1 MAQVLVHMVHQF
13 LREVLEVTELLAC
26 QVRGIDDG
34 LVSVEHRPLG
44 RHRRPVLVRGVSRQG
59 RRRRALA
66 WAERALPGPGRPEL
80 VRPAAQSS
88 DLPWPP
94 RWRGSS
100 MTFGTC

>member
-66 WAERALPGPGRPEL
+66 WRGRRHTRCWQADAR
-80 VRPAAQSS
+80 RPSSRTAAA
-88 DLPWPP
+88 
-94 RWRGSS
+94 
-100 MTFGTC
+100 TIA

>member
-59 RRRRALA
+59 PAPSVSSL
-66 WAERALPGPGRPEL
+66 ERAADTRERGRRHTRCWQADAR
-80 VRPAAQSS
+80 RPSSRTAAA
-88 DLPWPP
+88 
-94 RWRGSS
+94 
-100 MTFGTC
+100 TIA